1 MSSGWVER
9 EVGRGRVHTL
19 MWTRG
24 ASNGRRLQRV
34 RRRLRLVRE
43 GGNLVEIP
51 ISPRARQCHP
61 SMPWGPRALT
71 YLLTYLG

>member
-43 GGNLVEIP
+43 GGNSFLFLRGLASAIH
-51 ISPRARQCHP
+51 AL
-61 SMPWGPRALT
+61 GP
-71 YLLTYLG
+71 

>member
-43 GGNLVEIP
+43 GGNSYFSAG
-51 ISPRARQCHP
+51 SPVP